1 MAKAAI
7 ETSSGLKISVE
18 GTADEVAAIIAHVKH
33 DEESPLPKKTMHEKK
48 QTRSVNSST
57 SLVDLIL
64 DLKMAGFFDHPKKV
78 SEVHDSLVQQTHH
91 YPMESV
97 STALIRR
104 VKNGDLGRVK
114 EGTVWAYV
122 KR

>member
-1 MAKAAI
+1 MARAAI

-18 GTADEVAAIIAHVKH
+18 GTADEVAAIIAHVKNNSAI
-33 DEESPLPKKTMHEKK
+33 SPKMIRYENK
-48 QTRSVNSST
+48 QTRTVNSSI

-64 DLKMAGFFDHPKKV
+64 DLKRTGFFDLPKKV
-78 SEVHDSLVQQTHH
+78 NDVRETLAQQTHH
-91 YPMESV
+91 YPTESV

-104 VKNGDLGRVK
+104 VKKGELGRVK
-114 EGTVWAYV
+114 DGAVWAYV